1 MKHKYIRLRLRL
13 LLTVLASTLVAALLI
28 WLAVELLVDG
38 VLQEP
43 FAEFFVSIV
52 QSLFGQSEEFAL
64 TLYHQTVRSHK
75 ALYIAV
81 SLLVVMLIAFFL
93 SLGTFTRHLNRIST
107 GLHQL
112 AGESSNPVELPRD
125 LAPLQ
130 SELTALQTTLQLRE
144 RQAKEAE
151 ARKND
156 LLVFLAHDLKTPLT
170 SVIGYLTLLRDD
182 PALTVEQRTKYT
194 GIALDKA
201 LRLEDLMLEFF
212 EITQESL
219 HQAPA
224 EPMEIQLSILLE
236 QLADEFMPQFQE
248 KNLQC
253 HTVIQPRLLVV
264 GEGDKLARVFDNVL
278 RNAVNYSTAG
288 GTVEIEASPDGSDAV
303 IAIRNEGL
311 EIPEQELAR
320 IFQKFYRLDSARSSR
335 TGGAGL
341 GLAIAKEIVE
351 AHGGT
356 IHAEAN
362 GHKTSFIIRLP
373 KCEHT

>member
-1 MKHKYIRLRLRL
+1 MKHNYTRLRLRL
-13 LLTVLASTLVAALLI
+13 LLTVLLSTLAAAFLI

-43 FAEFFVSIV
+43 FAEAFVSVV
-52 QSLFGQSEEFAL
+52 QSLFGQSEEAAL
-64 TLYHQTVRSHK
+64 NLYHRTVRSHK

-81 SLLVVMLIAFFL
+81 CLLIVMLVAFYVA
-93 SLGTFTRHLNRIST
+93 LGSFTRRLNQIGA
-107 GLHQL
+107 GLHQV
-112 AGESSNPVELPRD
+112 AEESSEPVELPRE

-130 SELTALQTTLQLRE
+130 TELSALQTTLQLRE
-144 RQAKEAE
+144 RQAREAE
-151 ARKND
+151 TRKND

-182 PALTVEQRTKYT
+182 PELPAEQRTKYT

-212 EITQESL
+212 EITRENL
-219 HQAPA
+219 HQTPTEWA
-224 EPMEIQLSILLE
+224 EIQLSMLLE
-236 QLADEFMPQFQE
+236 QLADEFMPQFQD
-248 KNLQC
+248 KSLRC
-253 HTVIQPRLLVV
+253 HTGIHPHITVM
-264 GEGDKLARVFDNVL
+264 GDADKLVRVFDNVL
-278 RNAVNYSTAG
+278 RNAVNYSVEG
-288 GTVEIEASPDGSDAV
+288 GIVEIEAFPEGRDAV

-311 EIPEQELAR
+311 GIPEQELAR
-320 IFQKFYRLDSARSSR
+320 IFQKFYRLDSARSTR

-351 AHGGT
+351 VHGGT
-356 IHAEAN
+356 IHAESN

-373 KCEHT
+373 QK

>member
-13 LLTVLASTLVAALLI
+13 LLTVLLSTLAAALLI

-43 FAEFFVSIV
+43 FARAFVSVV
-52 QSLFGQSEEFAL
+52 QSLFGQSEEYAL
-64 TLYHQTVRSHK
+64 DLYHTTIRSHK
-75 ALYIAV
+75 ALYIALC
-81 SLLVVMLIAFFL
+81 LLVVMLIAFYL
-93 SLGTFTRHLNRIST
+93 SLGSFTRRLNQISA
-107 GLHQL
+107 GLHQV
-112 AGESSNPVELPRD
+112 AEESGKPVELPRE

-130 SELTALQTTLQLRE
+130 TELSSLQSTLQLRE

-182 PALTVEQRTKYT
+182 PALSAEQRAKYT

-212 EITQESL
+212 EITRESL
-219 HQAPA
+219 YQAPA
-224 EPMEIQLSILLE
+224 EPTQVQLSMLLE
-236 QLADEFMPQFQE
+236 QLADEFMPQFQD
-248 KNLQC
+248 KDLQC
-253 HTVIQPRLLVV
+253 HTKISPHLTVIGDV
-264 GEGDKLARVFDNVL
+264 DKLVRVFDNVL
-278 RNAVNYSTAG
+278 RNAVNYSIEG
-288 GTVEIEASPDGSDAV
+288 GTVEIEALPEGHDAL

-351 AHGGT
+351 NHGGT

-373 KCEHT
+373 KN

>member
-1 MKHKYIRLRLRL
+1 MEHKYIRLRLRL
-13 LLTVLASTLVAALLI
+13 LLTVLISTVVAALLM

-38 VLQEP
+38 VLQDP
-43 FAEFFVSIV
+43 FARAFVSVV
-52 QSLFGQSEEFAL
+52 QSLFGQSEEAAL
-64 TLYHQTVRSHK
+64 DLYHQTIRSHK

-81 SLLVVMLIAFFL
+81 SLLVVMLVAFYL
-93 SLGTFTRHLNRIST
+93 SLGTFTRHLNKIGT

-112 AGESSNPVELPRD
+112 AGESSEPVELPRD

-130 SELTALQTTLQLRE
+130 AELTAVQTTLQLRE

-182 PALTVEQRTKYT
+182 PALTAEQRAKYT

-212 EITQESL
+212 EITRESL
-219 HQAPA
+219 HQAPTA
-224 EPMEIQLSILLE
+224 PAEIQLSMLLE
-236 QLADEFMPQFQE
+236 QLADEFMPQFQDKSLRCRTE
-248 KNLQC
+248 
-253 HTVIQPRLLVV
+253 IQPRLSVV
-264 GEGDKLARVFDNVL
+264 GEADKLARVFDNVL
-278 RNAVNYSTAG
+278 RNAVNYSVEG
-288 GTVEIEASPDGSDAV
+288 GTVEIEAFSEGHDAV

-320 IFQKFYRLDSARSSR
+320 IFQKFYRLDSARSTR

-356 IHAEAN
+356 IHAESN
-362 GHKTSFIIRLP
+362 GRKTSFIIRLP
-373 KCEHT
+373 KM